1 MQEFKKCPICGK
13 GQLSKKKITETFNY
27 KGRTITIP
35 DYVIYECNVCGEAI
49 VDRETLKSSGKI
61 LKEFKRQ
68 VEGLLTPDEIKNIR
82 KKFGLSQEKMG
93 EILGGGKKSFARY
106 ETGQLCQSRAMDNLL
121 RILDAYPFVLQLLL
135 DRKKTISTEKKYV
148 NIEDFELKRAYKIA
162 ADKNLKLKYDFEGEE
177 LAV

>member
-1 MQEFKKCPICGK
+1 MQGFKKCPICGEGK
-13 GQLSKKKITETFNY
+13 LVRKITEEVFNY
-27 KGRTITIP
+27 KGKTITIP
-35 DYVIYECNVCGEAI
+35 DYVSYECNECGEAI
-49 VDRETLKSSGKI
+49 VDKETLKLSGKK

-68 VEGLLTPDEIKNIR
+68 VEGLLTPNEIKSIR

-121 RILDAYPFVLQLLL
+121 RILDAYPFVLRVLL
-135 DRKKTISTEKKYV
+135 DRIETITEKKDIK
-148 NIEDFELKRAYKIA
+148 IEDLELKRAYKIVA
-162 ADKNLKLKYDFEGEE
+162 NKSLKLNYDSKGEE